1 MAKAA
6 RLLNM
11 SQPSVS
17 QRILEMEARIG
28 VPLFDR
34 QVRPIALTSAGAI
47 LQQRAESI
55 IVEISTIA
63 PLLRQVGRVRMPSL
77 RLGLVDSLTRA
88 LCPTICDFLRLRSER
103 ASIFTGHTTSHLS
116 DLMTHRVDIIVGASA
131 LTELDRLERWMI
143 LEEPYIIACPKGTEP
158 PTTLAQLATLA
169 SEMRLL
175 RFSARS
181 LTGSEIEAQLRRL
194 RFDIPTGMEFDTCAA
209 IATALLGGHGW
220 AITTPLCVYEAGID
234 SESLDMH
241 PFPGPRFARELTIL
255 ARAREL
261 GNMPQELA
269 ELARKSIAKT
279 FLPWTERHTPWARFR
294 AAGSRT

>member
-6 RLLNM
+6 RRLNM

-17 QRILEMEARIG
+17 QRIIEMEARIG
-28 VPLFDR
+28 VALFDR

-47 LQQRAESI
+47 LRQRAESI
-55 IVEISTIA
+55 ITEISTIA
-63 PLLRQVGRVRMPSL
+63 PLLRQVGRIRMPSL
-77 RLGLVDSLTRA
+77 RIGLVDSLTRA

-131 LTELDRLERWMI
+131 LTELDRLERWTI
-143 LEEPYIIACPKGTEP
+143 LEEPYIIACPKGIAP
-158 PTTLAQLATLA
+158 PATLA
-169 SEMRLL
+169 GLADLAQAIPLL

-194 RFDIPTGMEFDTCAA
+194 RLDVPPGMEFDTCAA
-209 IATALLGGHGW
+209 IAAALMGRHGW
-220 AITTPLCVYEAGID
+220 AITTPLCLYEARID
-234 SESLDMH
+234 SETLDLH
-241 PFPGPRFARELTIL
+241 PFPGPRFARELTIV

-261 GNMPQELA
+261 GNLPRELA
-269 ELARKSIAKT
+269 DQARTGVAAD
-279 FLPWTERHTPWARFR
+279 FLPWTRQHTPWARFR
-294 AAGSRT
+294 TEGGRI